1 METLKYDD
9 YLNEGFNAF
18 VPTGDQFGQFSLKL
32 LAARD
37 QAHVFHWQTDS
48 FAQHEAFGKFY
59 DEFLENVDL
68 LVELIM
74 GIKERPIFGNNA
86 TITLK
91 DYSEGAVVE
100 FFMHLYS
107 VLTNEIQ
114 IVVDPM
120 HEEVYD
126 HARLIISQ
134 IDKLKYLLTL
144 K

>member
-1 METLKYDD
+1 MTI
-9 YLNEGFNAF
+9 
-18 VPTGDQFGQFSLKL
+18 GQFSLKL

-37 QAHVFHWQTDS
+37 QAHIFHWQTDS

-59 DEFLENVDL
+59 DGFLENVDL